1 MHFTRASLNVLALV
15 GLSARLGAAQ
25 TAAASLTAQ
34 RLVSILETQG
44 GNPNIQSKPNPTD
57 PPNFQYNFNA
67 QFHSSCTLDQREAIL
82 FTVKNIAGLADRVQL
97 WETDAFHDWQDEV
110 SYWFGDDSAK
120 YDTYIKSEAPQ
131 KFVLLSKGSLLKL
144 YQIIFLE

>member
-25 TAAASLTAQ
+25 TAAANFTAQ
-34 RLVSILETQG
+34 RLVNILEAQG

-67 QFHSSCTLDQREAIL
+67 QFHSSCSLDQREAIL

-97 WETDAFHDWQDEV
+97 WETDAFHDCRIVAEPV
-110 SYWFGDDSAK
+110 AHFILLRRRFGK
-120 YDTYIKSEAPQ
+120 VRYVYQ
-131 KFVLLSKGSLLKL
+131 K
-144 YQIIFLE
+144 